1 MFVFVDESR
10 GFETPLKMHKMR
22 NKKQPV
28 ADAGAVAGP
37 LDRISSYDA
46 KQSEIEVKYADAI
59 QLRTVCSCDACVSS
73 ENMIS

>member
-1 MFVFVDESR
+1 MFVFVDESG

-59 QLRTVCSCDACVSS
+59 HYYELSVTVMLASRQR
-73 ENMIS
+73 I